1 MFYRLK
7 LNIFKLPNYFVNRN
21 KMFWRRLTNGNEKLM
36 QQQLTG
42 NSDSNSLGGG
52 TDTGTY
58 EDILQKQYVPRL
70 CVPLE
75 IAQYF
80 VVRFLQCGSPKLNA
94 SAANIQFP
102 SRPTSVT

>member
-1 MFYRLK
+1 
-7 LNIFKLPNYFVNRN
+7 
-21 KMFWRRLTNGNEKLM
+21 MFWRRLTNGNEKLM

-80 VVRFLQCGSPKLNA
+80 VVRFLQYVVHRNSTPVQQTYNFHRDPHLLHDNLLRKRLQYN
-94 SAANIQFP
+94 
-102 SRPTSVT
+102 T